1 MKLVL
6 ELPEDIGE
14 GLQTA
19 AEAEGSTAEQ
29 VALDLLLAAF
39 RSDLAQETQET
50 EEVVAAGRAALADIA
65 AGKTYSEEEAN
76 TLLPDMIEQARAR
89 FRSARRLPSGEA
101 ASRG

>member
-6 ELPEDIGE
+6 ELPEEVGE

-19 AEAEGSTAEQ
+19 AEAEGRTAEQ

-39 RSDLAQETQET
+39 RSDAAQETQEA
-50 EEVVAAGRAALADIA
+50 EEVVTAGRAALADIA
-65 AGKTYSEEEAN
+65 AGRTYSEEEAN
-76 TLLPDMIEQARAR
+76 ALLPEMIEQARTRIRA
-89 FRSARRLPSGEA
+89 ARRLSSGEA